1 MNSLEDRIRDAYQAA
16 GRTVQPQTLQRTAP
30 RVAAGSARRPRRLNA
45 LIPVAAAV
53 AVLAVIGASV
63 ALPRLL
69 TGSASPASTAGRPG
83 ISAHYP
89 PFQVIVTRAG
99 TGTHLLV
106 RTPAGHVDSTLAP
119 PRGTTWG
126 DVTATANPLKFIVA
140 TSPNTRTNWN
150 PFRLYTLTLSARG
163 AVTHLTPLA
172 VGSVQI
178 QLGSLAAD
186 ADGGVIAF
194 SGERSSGAFVV
205 GVVIGNQVKQ
215 WSVSDGEAF
224 IGNVSVT
231 SAGNKIAF
239 ITQYDGPG
247 SHFAAMVL
255 ATGSAPGALLTR
267 AKTVGSYDYPRKD
280 LYMFSAAISPD
291 GNWVYVVTRPI
302 LPSLGAKLPTT
313 LTAYSTSRQG
323 APVTIATWTGG
334 EPALLPIGGMLFAW
348 LYAMPSSAS
357 APSPA
362 STAHLINPATRTK
375 TAVRLPGV
383 PSGQYSW
390 LAWRP
395 GRADRPRQGN

>member
-1 MNSLEDRIRDAYQAA
+1 MNSDLEDRIRDAYQAA
-16 GRTVQPQTLQRTAP
+16 GRTVQPQTLRRTTP
-30 RVAAGSARRPRRLNA
+30 EVAAGSTRRPRRLNA

-69 TGSASPASTAGRPG
+69 TGSASPATAAGKPG

-89 PFQVIVTRAG
+89 PVQVIVTRSG
-99 TGTHLLV
+99 TGTRLLV

-140 TSPNTRTNWN
+140 TSPNSRANWN
-150 PFRLYTLTLSARG
+150 PARLYTLTLSARG

-172 VGSVQI
+172 VGTVPV
-178 QLGSLAAD
+178 QLGWLAAD

-194 SGERSSGAFVV
+194 SGERSTGAFVV
-205 GVVIGNQVKQ
+205 GAVIGNQVKQ
-215 WSVSDGEAF
+215 WSVSDRQAF

-239 ITQYDGPG
+239 ITQYNGPG

-255 ATGSAPGALLTR
+255 ATDSAPGALLSR

-280 LYMFSAAISPD
+280 LYMFSVAISPD
-291 GNWVYVVTRPI
+291 GNWVYVATRPI
-302 LPSLGAKLPTT
+302 LPLGAKLPIA
-313 LTAYSTSRQG
+313 LTAYSASQKG
-323 APVTIATWTGG
+323 SPVTIATWAGG
-334 EPALLPIGGMLFAW
+334 QPTLLPLGGLLFAW
-348 LYAMPSSAS
+348 MSGIPTSAS

-362 STAHLINPATRTK
+362 STAYLINPATRTK
-375 TAVRLPGV
+375 TAVRLPGL

-390 LAWRP
+390 FAW
-395 GRADRPRQGN
+395 

>member
-1 MNSLEDRIRDAYQAA
+1 MAVI
-16 GRTVQPQTLQRTAP
+16 
-30 RVAAGSARRPRRLNA
+30 VA
-45 LIPVAAAV
+45 
-53 AVLAVIGASV
+53 IGASV

-69 TGSASPASTAGRPG
+69 TGSASPAGAAGKPG
-83 ISAHYP
+83 ISASALAHDP

-99 TGTHLLV
+99 TGTSTSLLV

-126 DVTATANPLKFIVA
+126 DVTATANPREFIVA
-140 TSPNTRTNWN
+140 TSPSTRANWN
-150 PFRLYTLTLSARG
+150 PSRLYTLTVSARG
-163 AVTHLTPLA
+163 AVTHLTPLP
-172 VGSVQI
+172 VGSLPV

-194 SGERSSGAFVV
+194 SGQRSSGAFVV

-215 WSVSDGEAF
+215 WSVSEREAVP
-224 IGNVSVT
+224 GNVSVT

-239 ITQYDGPG
+239 IAQYNGPG

-255 ATGSAPGALLTR
+255 ATGSAPGSLLTR

-302 LPSLGAKLPTT
+302 LPLGAKFPMT
-313 LTAYSTSRQG
+313 LTAYSASRPG

-334 EPALLPIGGMLFAW
+334 EPALLPIGPMLFAW
-348 LYAMPSSAS
+348 MYDIPSSAS

-362 STAHLINPATRTK
+362 STAYLINPATRTK
-375 TAVRLPGV
+375 TAVRLPGL

-390 LAWRP
+390 LAW
-395 GRADRPRQGN
+395 

>member
-1 MNSLEDRIRDAYQAA
+1 MNSQLPSDLEDRVRDAYQAA
-16 GRTVQPQTLQRTAP
+16 GRTVQPQTLRRTTP

-69 TGSASPASTAGRPG
+69 TGSAGPAGKPG
-83 ISAHYP
+83 ISASALAHDP
-89 PFQVIVTRAG
+89 PFQVIVTRPG
-99 TGTHLLV
+99 TGTSLLV

-119 PRGTTWG
+119 PQGTTWG
-126 DVTATANPLKFIVA
+126 GVTATANPRKFIVA
-140 TSPNTRTNWN
+140 TSPNTRAVWN
-150 PFRLYTLTLSARG
+150 PSRLYTLTLSARG

-172 VGSVQI
+172 AGSLPV

-194 SGERSSGAFVV
+194 SGQRSSGAFVV

-215 WSVSDGEAF
+215 WSVSEREAS

-231 SAGNKIAF
+231 SAGTKIAF
-239 ITQYDGPG
+239 ITQYNGPG

-255 ATGSAPGALLTR
+255 ATGSAPGSLLTR

-280 LYMFSAAISPD
+280 LYMFAVAISPD

-302 LPSLGAKLPTT
+302 LPLAAKLPTT
-313 LTAYSTSRQG
+313 LTAYSASRQG

-334 EPALLPIGGMLFAW
+334 EPALLPVGGMLFAW
-348 LYAMPSSAS
+348 MYDMPSSAS

-362 STAHLINPATRTK
+362 STAYLINPATRTK
-375 TAVRLPGV
+375 TAVRLPGL

-390 LAWRP
+390 LAW
-395 GRADRPRQGN
+395 

>member
-1 MNSLEDRIRDAYQAA
+1 MNSRLPGDLEDRVRDAYQAA
-16 GRTVQPQTLQRTAP
+16 GRTVQPQTLRRTTLRLAD
-30 RVAAGSARRPRRLNA
+30 GSARRPRRLNA
-45 LIPVAAAV
+45 LIPVAAAA

-63 ALPRLL
+63 GLPRLL
-69 TGSASPASTAGRPG
+69 TGSATPARKPG
-83 ISAHYP
+83 TSASALAHDP

-99 TGTHLLV
+99 TGTSLLV

-119 PRGTTWG
+119 PRGTMWG
-126 DVTATANPLKFIVA
+126 DVTATANPRKFIMA
-140 TSPNTRTNWN
+140 TSSSNRETWN
-150 PFRLYTLTLSARG
+150 PTRLYTLTLSARG

-172 VGSVQI
+172 VGSLPV

-194 SGERSSGAFVV
+194 SGARSSGAFVV

-215 WSVSDGEAF
+215 WSVSDREAF

-239 ITQYDGPG
+239 LTQYNGPG

-255 ATGSAPGALLTR
+255 ATGSAPGSLLTR
-267 AKTVGSYDYPRKD
+267 AKTVGGYNYPRNS
-280 LYMFSAAISPD
+280 LYMYSVAISPD
-291 GNWVYVVTRPI
+291 GNWVYAVTGSGF
-302 LPSLGAKLPTT
+302 LLGAKVPTT
-313 LTAYSTSRQG
+313 LTAYSASRPG

-334 EPALLPIGGMLFAW
+334 EPALLPIGDMLFAW
-348 LYAMPSSAS
+348 MYVTPSSAS

-362 STAHLINPATRTK
+362 STAYLINPATRTK
-375 TAVRLPGV
+375 TAVRLPGL

-390 LAWRP
+390 LAW
-395 GRADRPRQGN
+395 

>member
-1 MNSLEDRIRDAYQAA
+1 MNGQLPSDLEDRVRDAYQAA
-16 GRTVQPQTLQRTAP
+16 GRTVQPQTLRRTTP

-69 TGSASPASTAGRPG
+69 TGSAGPAGKPG
-83 ISAHYP
+83 ISASALAHDP
-89 PFQVIVTRAG
+89 PFQVIVTRPG
-99 TGTHLLV
+99 TGTSLLV

-119 PRGTTWG
+119 PQGTTWG
-126 DVTATANPLKFIVA
+126 GVTATANPRKFIVA
-140 TSPNTRTNWN
+140 TSPNTRAVWN
-150 PFRLYTLTLSARG
+150 PSRLYTLTLSARG

-172 VGSVQI
+172 AGSLPV

-194 SGERSSGAFVV
+194 SGQRSSGAFVV

-215 WSVSDGEAF
+215 WSVSEREAS

-231 SAGNKIAF
+231 SAGTKIAF
-239 ITQYDGPG
+239 ITQYNGPG

-255 ATGSAPGALLTR
+255 ATGSAPGSLLTR
-267 AKTVGSYDYPRKD
+267 AKTVGSYDYTRKD
-280 LYMFSAAISPD
+280 LYMFAVAISPD

-302 LPSLGAKLPTT
+302 NPFAAKVPTT
-313 LTAYSTSRQG
+313 LTAYSASRQG
-323 APVTIATWTGG
+323 APVTIATWTGR

-348 LYAMPSSAS
+348 MYDMPSSAS
-357 APSPA
+357 AASPA
-362 STAHLINPATRTK
+362 STAYLINPATRTK
-375 TAVRLPGV
+375 TAVRLPGL

-390 LAWRP
+390 LAW
-395 GRADRPRQGN
+395 

>member
-1 MNSLEDRIRDAYQAA
+1 MTWKTGSATPTRPA
-16 GRTVQPQTLQRTAP
+16 GRTVQPQTLRRTTP
-30 RVAAGSARRPRRLNA
+30 RVAAGSARRLRRLNA

-69 TGSASPASTAGRPG
+69 TGSASPAGAAGKPG
-83 ISAHYP
+83 ISASALAHDP

-99 TGTHLLV
+99 TGTSLLV

-119 PRGTTWG
+119 PQGTTWG
-126 DVTATANPLKFIVA
+126 GVTATANPRKFIVA
-140 TSPNTRTNWN
+140 TSPNTRAVWN
-150 PFRLYTLTLSARG
+150 PSRLYTLTLSARG

-172 VGSVQI
+172 VGSLPV

-194 SGERSSGAFVV
+194 SGQRSSGPFVV

-215 WSVSDGEAF
+215 WSVSEREAS

-239 ITQYDGPG
+239 ITQYNGPG

-255 ATGSAPGALLTR
+255 ATSSAPGSLLTR
-267 AKTVGSYDYPRKD
+267 AKTVGSYDYARKD
-280 LYMFSAAISPD
+280 LYMFAVAISPD
-291 GNWVYVVTRPI
+291 GNWVYVVTRPV
-302 LPSLGAKLPTT
+302 LPFAAKLPTT
-313 LTAYSTSRQG
+313 LTAYSASRQG
-323 APVTIATWTGG
+323 APVTIATWTGR
-334 EPALLPIGGMLFAW
+334 EPDLLPIGGMLFAW
-348 LYAMPSSAS
+348 MYDMPSSAS

-362 STAHLINPATRTK
+362 STAYLINPATRTK
-375 TAVRLPGV
+375 TAVRLPGL

-390 LAWRP
+390 LAW
-395 GRADRPRQGN
+395 

>member
-1 MNSLEDRIRDAYQAA
+1 M
-16 GRTVQPQTLQRTAP
+16 
-30 RVAAGSARRPRRLNA
+30 
-45 LIPVAAAV
+45 

-69 TGSASPASTAGRPG
+69 TGSASPAGAAGEPG
-83 ISAHYP
+83 ISASALAHDP

-99 TGTHLLV
+99 TGTSLLV

-119 PRGTTWG
+119 PQGTTWG
-126 DVTATANPLKFIVA
+126 DVTATANPRKFIVA
-140 TSPNTRTNWN
+140 TSPNTRANWN

-172 VGSVQI
+172 VGSLPV

-215 WSVSDGEAF
+215 WSVSDREAF

-239 ITQYDGPG
+239 ITQYNGPG

-255 ATGSAPGALLTR
+255 ATGSAPGSLLTM

-280 LYMFSAAISPD
+280 LYMFSVAISPD

-302 LPSLGAKLPTT
+302 LPLGAKLPTT
-313 LTAYSTSRQG
+313 LTAYSASRQG

-348 LYAMPSSAS
+348 MYDMPSSAS

-362 STAHLINPATRTK
+362 STAYLINPATRTK
-375 TAVRLPGV
+375 TAVRLPGL

-390 LAWRP
+390 LAW
-395 GRADRPRQGN
+395 

>member
-1 MNSLEDRIRDAYQAA
+1 MNSQLPSDLEDRVRDAYQAA
-16 GRTVQPQTLQRTAP
+16 GRTVQPQTLRRTAP
-30 RVAAGSARRPRRLNA
+30 RVAAGSARRLRRLNA

-69 TGSASPASTAGRPG
+69 TGSASPAGAAGKPG
-83 ISAHYP
+83 ISASALAHDP

-99 TGTHLLV
+99 TGTSLLV

-119 PRGTTWG
+119 PQGTTWG
-126 DVTATANPLKFIVA
+126 GVTATANPRKFIVA
-140 TSPNTRTNWN
+140 TSPNTRAVWN
-150 PFRLYTLTLSARG
+150 PSRLYTLTLSARG

-172 VGSVQI
+172 VGSLPV

-194 SGERSSGAFVV
+194 SGQRSSGPFVV

-215 WSVSDGEAF
+215 WSVSEREAS

-231 SAGNKIAF
+231 SGGNKIAF
-239 ITQYDGPG
+239 ITQYNGPG

-255 ATGSAPGALLTR
+255 ATGSAPGSLLTR
-267 AKTVGSYDYPRKD
+267 AKTVGSYDYARKD
-280 LYMFSAAISPD
+280 LYMFAVAISPD

-302 LPSLGAKLPTT
+302 LPFAAKLPTT
-313 LTAYSTSRQG
+313 LTAYSASRQG
-323 APVTIATWTGG
+323 APVTIATWTGR

-348 LYAMPSSAS
+348 MYDMPSSAS

-362 STAHLINPATRTK
+362 STAYLINPATRTK
-375 TAVRLPGV
+375 TAVRLPGL

-390 LAWRP
+390 LAW
-395 GRADRPRQGN
+395 

>member
-1 MNSLEDRIRDAYQAA
+1 MNSQLPSDLENRVRDAYQAA
-16 GRTVQPQTLQRTAP
+16 GRTVQPQTLRRTTP
-30 RVAAGSARRPRRLNA
+30 RVAAGSDRRPRRLNA

-69 TGSASPASTAGRPG
+69 TGPAGAAGEPG
-83 ISAHYP
+83 ISASVLAHDP
-89 PFQVIVTRAG
+89 PFQVIVTRTG
-99 TGTHLLV
+99 TGTSTSLLV

-126 DVTATANPLKFIVA
+126 GVTATANPRTFIVA
-140 TSPNTRTNWN
+140 TSPSTRALWN

-163 AVTHLTPLA
+163 AVTHLTPLP
-172 VGSVQI
+172 VGSLPF

-194 SGERSSGAFVV
+194 SGQRSDGAFVI

-215 WSVSDGEAF
+215 WSVSEREAVT
-224 IGNVSVT
+224 GNVSVT

-239 ITQYDGPG
+239 ITQFFGPG
-247 SHFAAMVL
+247 SPFAAMVL
-255 ATGSAPGALLTR
+255 ATGSAPGSLLTR
-267 AKTVGSYDYPRKD
+267 AKTVGSYDSSRKD
-280 LYMFSAAISPD
+280 LYMFSAAISPE

-302 LPSLGAKLPTT
+302 LPLPLSAKLPTT
-313 LTAYSTSRQG
+313 LTAYSASHQG

-334 EPALLPIGGMLFAW
+334 EPALLPVGGMLFAW
-348 LYAMPSSAS
+348 MYAMPSSAS

-362 STAHLINPATRTK
+362 STAYLINPATRTK
-375 TAVRLPGV
+375 TAVRLPGL
-383 PSGQYSW
+383 PSGLYSW
-390 LAWRP
+390 LAW
-395 GRADRPRQGN
+395 

>member
-1 MNSLEDRIRDAYQAA
+1 MNTSLPSDLENRVRDAYQAA
-16 GRTVQPQTLQRTAP
+16 GRTVQPHTLRRTAP
-30 RVAAGSARRPRRLNA
+30 GLAAGPVRRPLRLNA

-69 TGSASPASTAGRPG
+69 TGAAGKPG
-83 ISAHYP
+83 ISASALAHDP
-89 PFQVIVTRAG
+89 PFQVIVTSTLAG
-99 TGTHLLV
+99 RTSLLV

-126 DVTATANPLKFIVA
+126 DVTATANPRKFIVA
-140 TSPNTRTNWN
+140 TSPRTSANWN

-172 VGSVQI
+172 VGSLPI
-178 QLGSLAAD
+178 QLGGLAAD

-194 SGERSSGAFVV
+194 SGQRSGGAFVV
-205 GVVIGNQVKQ
+205 GALIGNQVKQ
-215 WSVSDGEAF
+215 WSVSEKEAF

-239 ITQYDGPG
+239 ITQYNGPG

-255 ATGSAPGALLTR
+255 ATSAAPGPLLTR

-280 LYMFSAAISPD
+280 LYMFSVAISPD
-291 GNWVYVVTRPI
+291 GTWVYVVTRPI
-302 LPSLGAKLPTT
+302 NPLGGGKLPTR
-313 LTAYSTSRQG
+313 LTAYRASRQD

-334 EPALLPIGGMLFAW
+334 TPVLLPIGSRLFAW
-348 LYAMPSSAS
+348 MYDMPRTVS

-362 STAHLINPATRTK
+362 STAYLINPATRTK
-375 TAVRLPGV
+375 TAVRLPGL
-383 PSGQYSW
+383 PGGRYSW
-390 LAWRP
+390 LAW
-395 GRADRPRQGN
+395 

>member
-1 MNSLEDRIRDAYQAA
+1 MNTSLPSDLEDRVRDAYQAA
-16 GRTVQPQTLQRTAP
+16 GRTVQPQTLRRTTPGAGT
-30 RVAAGSARRPRRLNA
+30 GSARRPRRLNA

-53 AVLAVIGASV
+53 AVLAVIGASLT
-63 ALPRLL
+63 LPRLL
-69 TGSASPASTAGRPG
+69 TGSAGSAGAAGKPG
-83 ISAHYP
+83 ISASALAHDP

-99 TGTHLLV
+99 TGTSLLV

-119 PRGTTWG
+119 PQGTAWG
-126 DVTATANPLKFIVA
+126 DVTATANARKFIVA
-140 TSPNTRTNWN
+140 TAPNTRANVSA
-150 PFRLYTLTLSARG
+150 FRLYTLTLSARG

-172 VGSVQI
+172 VGSLPV

-215 WSVSDGEAF
+215 WSVSDSEAF

-239 ITQYDGPG
+239 ITQYNGPG

-255 ATGSAPGALLTR
+255 ATGSAPGSLLTK
-267 AKTVGSYDYPRKD
+267 AKTVGSYDYPRKF
-280 LYMFSAAISPD
+280 LYMFSMAISPD

-313 LTAYSTSRQG
+313 LTAYSASRQG

-348 LYAMPSSAS
+348 MYDMPSSAT
-357 APSPA
+357 APTPA
-362 STAHLINPATRTK
+362 STAYLINPATRTK
-375 TAVRLPGV
+375 TAVRLPGLA
-383 PSGQYSW
+383 SGQYGL
-390 LAWRP
+390 LAW
-395 GRADRPRQGN
+395 

>member
-16 GRTVQPQTLQRTAP
+16 GRTVQPQTLRRTAP

-53 AVLAVIGASV
+53 AVLAVVGASV

-69 TGSASPASTAGRPG
+69 TGSASPTGAAGKPG

-89 PFQVIVTRAG
+89 PFQVIVTQP
-99 TGTHLLV
+99 GTHLLV

-126 DVTATANPLKFIVA
+126 DVTATANPREFIVA
-140 TSPNTRTNWN
+140 TSPSTRALWK
-150 PFRLYTLTLSARG
+150 PFRLYALTLSARG
-163 AVTHLTPLA
+163 AATRLTPLA
-172 VGSVQI
+172 VGTVPV
-178 QLGSLAAD
+178 QLGWLAAD

-194 SGERSSGAFVV
+194 SGQRSSGAFVV

-215 WSVSDGEAF
+215 WSVSDREAVP
-224 IGNVSVT
+224 GSVSVT

-239 ITQYDGPG
+239 IAQYNGPG

-255 ATGSAPGALLTR
+255 ATGSAPGSLLTR

-280 LYMFSAAISPD
+280 LYMFSLAISPD
-291 GNWVYVVTRPI
+291 GTWVYVATRPI
-302 LPSLGAKLPTT
+302 LPLGATLPTT
-313 LTAYSTSRQG
+313 LTAYRASRPG
-323 APVTIATWTGG
+323 APITIATWTGG
-334 EPALLPIGGMLFAW
+334 EPALLPIGSMLFAW
-348 LYAMPSSAS
+348 MYDIPSSAS

-362 STAHLINPATRTK
+362 STAYLINPATRTK
-375 TAVRLPGV
+375 TAVRLPGL

-390 LAWRP
+390 LAW
-395 GRADRPRQGN
+395 